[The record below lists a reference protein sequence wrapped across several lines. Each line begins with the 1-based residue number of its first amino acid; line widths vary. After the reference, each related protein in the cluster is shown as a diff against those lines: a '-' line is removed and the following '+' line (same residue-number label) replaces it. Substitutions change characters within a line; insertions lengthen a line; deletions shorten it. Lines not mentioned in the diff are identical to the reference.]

1 VILVGQPQ
9 LNAILDQPD
18 LEQLTQRVKLRYHIR
33 ALSEPELGQYIHYRL
48 STAGAA
54 DRTLFLPGTVPV
66 IYKYAGGTPR
76 LINILCDAAL
86 TCAYADSLPK
96 ITVEA
101 VEAAAGELQWPSY
114 SERAEQRRQK
124 LAPIAVPSAVDSG
137 LHEVLREQ
145 SRSLAII
152 AAQLGKLD
160 DLSPMLASIKMNLAA
175 IETTLRDFVQS
186 QAGEPQSGPA
196 ASRRKSSG

>member
-1 VILVGQPQ
+1 
-9 LNAILDQPD
+9 
-18 LEQLTQRVKLRYHIR
+18 VKLRYNIPP
-33 ALSEPELGQYIHYRL
+33 LSEQEVSQYILFRL

-54 DRTLFLPGTVPV
+54 DRALFLLEAFPV
-66 IYKYAGGTPR
+66 IYKYARGTPR

-96 ITVEA
+96 ITAEV

-124 LAPIAVPSAVDSG
+124 LAPSPVDSG
-137 LHEVLREQ
+137 LRDVLSEQ
-145 SRSLAII
+145 SRSLAMI

-160 DLSPMLASIKMNLAA
+160 DLSPMLASIRMSLAT
-175 IETTLRDFVQS
+175 IERQLGSVLAHRDVDAQPDS
-186 QAGEPQSGPA
+186 A
-196 ASRRKSSG
+196 AEREQGAKRNAR